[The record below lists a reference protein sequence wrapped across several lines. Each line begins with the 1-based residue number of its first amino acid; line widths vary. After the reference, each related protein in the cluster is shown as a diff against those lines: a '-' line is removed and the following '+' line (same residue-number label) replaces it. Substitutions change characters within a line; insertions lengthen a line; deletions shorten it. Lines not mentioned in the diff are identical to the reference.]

1 MADDER
7 LVIGLNSRALAAN
20 DAALARLRASAPRSA
35 VLCDG
40 DVIRIAS
47 GAARAMGVGQGGEEG
62 GELDYERLRLA
73 CASAPVAKSG
83 AKARFAF
90 VARDDAFGANTN
102 GMYATVHR
110 DAPVIR
116 FESKAMT
123 AAAHWE
129 LASAKRL
136 SARGTTKIVLRS
148 CVRRDVLME
157 GEIEREYSPMEAF
170 ETWAAFVGVVEAEGE
185 VQRECETEAN
195 ATLEKLSAGFAREL
209 NRIEQQINA
218 ASRAKL
224 GPRIVEGVREQSP
237 AALSPAEKSVVVREK
252 NSSFQ
257 SIVEPSRAD
266 TASAPTLN
274 PLPNLQRRSTQVKPS
289 TPLDESWQA
298 QNPTKPRNKREALV
312 LSDEDFPSPS
322 AREID
327 AVRDEAWRFQSTGKK
342 ATKSSTPTFGTPM
355 SGAATPTTPGMS
367 SRWEFGT
374 PNSAGSARTDESFFS
389 DAGGLDTPPG
399 ARTNVKFAAMVSSFE
414 EKNALLGK
422 RSQLTEDDYELAAV
436 RKSGIDPKSIISTPG
451 GTSAMLKYVGR
462 MYVSQFRSE
471 MNILNVPYITLDEVT
486 MDFLD
491 LVAAKKSAGFKSK
504 KVSMTAISDSYIA
517 AMSVNNYLELLSEF
531 GDTDG
536 YAEISTLKR
545 ALAIAI
551 TTKGAIADIEYESE
565 SEIEY

>member
-40 DVIRIAS
+40 DVMRIAS

-90 VARDDAFGANTN
+90 VARDDAVGANTN

-195 ATLEKLSAGFAREL
+195 ATLEKLSAGFTREL

-504 KVSMTAISDSYIA
+504 KVSMKAISDSYIA

>member
-47 GAARAMGVGQGGEEG
+47 GAARAMGVGHGGEEG

-298 QNPTKPRNKREALV
+298 QNPTKPRNKREDLV

-491 LVAAKKSAGFKSK
+491 LVAAKKGAGFKSK